1 MASTFNFQQNSEF
14 NCQNETSW
22 IYCKGGYSTVPLIV
36 SKSIKYKHCQ
46 VFVILRL
53 IHRRMIQTLQR
64 TPILPAS
71 TPCFLEHQAVIEG
84 QSFVSLCDIVHF
96 LIKYPLI
103 EKQHIDLSLSD
114 FNLLILLNLI
124 PCKLLVIYIYIFLRI
139 ITLLH
144 ISSLQYHTKLTFV
157 YFMLAI
163 IHHVTE
169 QNKLHYS

>member
-22 IYCKGGYSTVPLIV
+22 IYCKVFVSLIV

-96 LIKYPLI
+96 LIKYPLT
-103 EKQHIDLSLSD
+103 EKLHIDLSPSNV
-114 FNLLILLNLI
+114 NLLILLNLTL
-124 PCKLLVIYIYIFLRI
+124 CKLLVFYYLWY
-139 ITLLH
+139 T
-144 ISSLQYHTKLTFV
+144 
-157 YFMLAI
+157 
-163 IHHVTE
+163 
-169 QNKLHYS
+169 YS